1 MGATLGATHVQS
13 SILQNFT
20 KPQYTDKL
28 QMNSLFVAHVQY
40 TLNLVIVISGGHGM
54 LKVAVP
60 STQCVVYLL
69 RTCGVSLVSFQM
81 RTDS

>member
-1 MGATLGATHVQS
+1 MTRSGETMGATLGATRVQS

-20 KPQYTDKL
+20 KPQYMDKL

-54 LKVAVP
+54 LKVCSSQYPVCCLP
-60 STQCVVYLL
+60 T
-69 RTCGVSLVSFQM
+69 
-81 RTDS
+81 